1 MSGSGRT
8 SREKTCCGSCCTLLI
23 SLGLVVLIYW
33 AIFQPHQIRATVE
46 YAELSN
52 LAVSNASSPVAVTY
66 HVAVNLSLYNPSKRV
81 NIYYDAI
88 DAELLFR
95 GAVLSAAAAAA
106 ASPAEFY
113 QRRKTAE
120 TVRLEFDGKGV
131 AVPEGVSAELESEV
145 KTAASL
151 GLDLSVSVRVRY
163 VFGRIKIRQKPKV
176 WCAMSIPVPPA
187 PGGLGVLGS
196 GNRCWVKY

>member
-88 DAELLFR
+88 DAALLFR
-95 GAVLSAAAAAA
+95 GAVLSPAAAA

>member
-23 SLGLVVLIYW
+23 SLGLAVLIYW

-52 LAVSNASSPVAVTY
+52 LAVSNASSLVAVTY

-88 DAELLFR
+88 DAALLFR
-95 GAVLSAAAAAA
+95 GAVLSPAAAA
-106 ASPAEFY
+106 ASPAEIY
-113 QRRKTAE
+113 QRRKAAQP
-120 TVRLEFDGKGV
+120 VRLEFDGKGV

-187 PGGLGVLGS
+187 PGGLGVIGS